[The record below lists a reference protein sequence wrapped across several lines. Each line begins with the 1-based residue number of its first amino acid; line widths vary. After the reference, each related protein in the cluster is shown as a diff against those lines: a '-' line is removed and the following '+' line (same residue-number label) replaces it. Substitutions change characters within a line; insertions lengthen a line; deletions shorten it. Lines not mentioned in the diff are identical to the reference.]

1 MPLNEIIDKL
11 LTFLWVFS
19 ISAFAGITRRVRRL
33 QGASGNDELK
43 KEGSWILFAADIVI
57 SGFIGMLT
65 YYICVY
71 ANVPDSL
78 MAVYI
83 GVSAHMGTK
92 ALSLYEALFSKGMK
106 G

>member
-1 MPLNEIIDKL
+1 MPPNEIIDKL

-19 ISAFAGITRRVRRL
+19 ISAFAGITRRIRRL
-33 QGASGNDELK
+33 QGAKGNEEIK
-43 KEGSWILFAADIVI
+43 KEGSWLLFMADIVI

-65 YYICVY
+65 YYLCVY

-92 ALSLYEALFSKGMK
+92 ALSVYEALFNKGVK